1 MTSDPASRFRLRV
14 SDVPPA
20 TADLVVVGA
29 GVIGCATAFRATRAG
44 LRTVVL
50 DARPRPAT
58 LTTAAATGAYRLQ
71 FDNAEEIAL
80 VREGVELYE
89 DFANRAGL
97 PGYDI
102 GLRRQ
107 GYLFCARDE
116 MALQRQRDL
125 VARQREFGLDD
136 VELLDGDEARR
147 RFPYVSDT
155 VRGAR
160 YRAGDGFID
169 QIRLTFGYALAAS
182 MGPGVE
188 RPAGAANATF
198 VLGQRVIGLRSVGGR
213 IVAVETHDGAVA
225 APLVALATGPFLA
238 RTAAL
243 AGVDVPIAPTRR
255 QKVVVPDA
263 PEVPPNA
270 PMTIDEETGAHWRP
284 ALGGAYV
291 LLTEAAAPATE
302 PAWSV
307 PTSADFAF
315 RLLDPSS
322 PDAVAHVAPFWTDI
336 WERGVNW
343 ILQAGQYEYTPD
355 HRPFV
360 GPTAVD
366 GLWLNGGWSGHGV
379 MGSAG
384 GSRLLLDLMTGA
396 ATGPD
401 WGLRAASDAAGD
413 SREGN
418 PFRLDRS
425 METGR
430 HDVL

>member
-1 MTSDPASRFRLRV
+1 MTNNPSSRFRLRV
-14 SDVPPA
+14 SDLPPA
-20 TADLVVVGA
+20 TADLVVIGA
-29 GVIGCATAFRATRAG
+29 GIVGCATAFRATRAG

-58 LTTAAATGAYRLQ
+58 LTTPAATGAYRLQ

-89 DFANRAGL
+89 DFSNQVGL

-107 GYLFCARDE
+107 GYLFCARDDL
-116 MALQRQRDL
+116 ALERQRAL
-125 VARQREFGLDD
+125 VARQRAFGLDD
-136 VELLDGDEARR
+136 VELLDGDEVRR
-147 RFPYVSDT
+147 RFPYVADT

-160 YRAGDGFID
+160 FRAGDGFID
-169 QIRLTFGYALAAS
+169 QVRLAWGYALAAS
-182 MGPGVE
+182 RGPGVE
-188 RPAGAANATF
+188 RTTGAAEATF
-198 VLGQRVIGLRSVGGR
+198 VLGQRVVGLRTVGGR

-225 APLVALATGPFLA
+225 APLVVIATGPFLA

-243 AGVDVPIAPTRR
+243 AGIDVPIAPTRR
-255 QKVVVPDA
+255 QKLIVAEA
-263 PEVPPNA
+263 PEVPLNA

-284 ALGGAYV
+284 ALRGAYV
-291 LLTEAAAPATE
+291 LLTEHETPPSE

-315 RLLDPSS
+315 RLLDPAST
-322 PDAVAHVAPFWTDI
+322 DAVAHVAPFWETV

-360 GPTAVD
+360 GPTPVD

-379 MGSAG
+379 MGSGG
-384 GSRLLLDLMTGA
+384 GSRMLLDAITGQ
-396 ATGPD
+396 ATGPS
-401 WGLRAASDAAGD
+401 WGLRPDADG
-413 SREGN
+413 GN
-418 PFRLDRS
+418 PFRLDRP
-425 METGR
+425 MATGR